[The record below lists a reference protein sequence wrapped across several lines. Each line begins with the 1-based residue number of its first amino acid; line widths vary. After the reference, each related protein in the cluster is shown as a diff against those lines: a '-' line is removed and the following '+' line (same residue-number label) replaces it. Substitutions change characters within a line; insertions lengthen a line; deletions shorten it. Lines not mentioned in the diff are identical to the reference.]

1 MSMATGTHLGMAPL
15 TMPASAGSDRS
26 PRWSSLRFCSKIAFG
41 PHCAD
46 TRERNAHGITYTS
59 IRTYPKH
66 RRVKWTIV
74 GLYGV
79 SKHTMRDVRDA
90 PKKETQMRIT
100 VLALCTV
107 IVGILLMFEAQAQQ
121 SVRECVTAAM
131 NSTTYEEHACV
142 EVHARVGGPGWSGK
156 TKRASNRNCVVPAEG
171 FFRCW
176 SRQRKEK
183 SDALRVDAV
192 RIV

>member
-1 MSMATGTHLGMAPL
+1 MIMPVLVYLYGDYQYCMYGDQTSMSMATGTHLGMAPL

-90 PKKETQMRIT
+90 PKR
-100 VLALCTV
+100 
-107 IVGILLMFEAQAQQ
+107 
-121 SVRECVTAAM
+121 
-131 NSTTYEEHACV
+131 
-142 EVHARVGGPGWSGK
+142 
-156 TKRASNRNCVVPAEG
+156 KRR
-171 FFRCW
+171 
-176 SRQRKEK
+176 
-183 SDALRVDAV
+183 
-192 RIV
+192 